1 MTKTIL
7 FLAAA
12 GLLASA
18 AHAAPRLTPEQE
30 LAKAVEGRVAGK
42 PVSCIDPRLN
52 ANSRVIDRT
61 AIIYGS
67 GRTIYVQQPVNA
79 NSLRSDDILVTE
91 LFGTSRLC
99 NIDIVRLIDRN
110 GFWFRGFVNLNRFV
124 PYTRI
129 QTASRD

>member
-12 GLLASA
+12 ALLAA
-18 AHAAPRLTPEQE
+18 PAQAAPRLTPEQQ
-30 LAKAVEGRVAGK
+30 LAKAIEGRVAGK

-67 GRTIYVQQPVNA
+67 GRTIYVQQPDNA
-79 NSLRSDDILVTE
+79 SSLRSDDILLTE
-91 LFGTSRLC
+91 LVGTTQLC
-99 NIDIVRLIDRN
+99 NIDMVRLIDRN
-110 GFWFRGFVNLNRFV
+110 GFWFRGFVNLNPFV
-124 PYTRI
+124 PYTRAAA
-129 QTASRD
+129 THRE

>member
-12 GLLASA
+12 ALLAA
-18 AHAAPRLTPEQE
+18 PAQAAPRLTPEQQ
-30 LAKAVEGRVAGK
+30 LAKAIEGRVAGK

-67 GRTIYVQQPVNA
+67 GRTIYVQQPANA
-79 NSLRSDDILVTE
+79 SALRSDDILLTE
-91 LFGTSRLC
+91 LVGTTQLC
-99 NIDIVRLIDRN
+99 NIDMVRLIDRN
-110 GFWFRGFVNLNRFV
+110 GFWFRGFVNLNPFV
-124 PYTRI
+124 PYTRAEA
-129 QTASRD
+129 THRE

>member
-12 GLLASA
+12 GLLAA
-18 AHAAPRLTPEQE
+18 PAQAAPRLTPEQQ
-30 LAKAVEGRVAGK
+30 LAKAIEGRVAGK

-67 GRTIYVQQPVNA
+67 GRTIYVQQPDNPG
-79 NSLRSDDILVTE
+79 SLRSDDILVTE
-91 LFGTSRLC
+91 LFGTSQLC
-99 NIDIVRLIDRN
+99 NVDIVRLVDRN
-110 GFWFRGFVNLNRFV
+110 GFWWRGFVNLTPFV
-124 PYTRI
+124 PYTRTE
-129 QTASRD
+129 TAHRE